1 METLMMLILWLVV
14 LAAAFWWARGMMR
27 DVTWGIPAVLFFL
40 ALVAVMAY
48 AWFHLLS
55 SLLVPLSLLASSS
68 SYTYTSTLAESYR
81 AMIVYPALF
90 RFAWAVVALVL
101 VVVWRKGLMGICDA
115 LVGSCALS
123 GWEQVGMLAAMAGLL
138 QQLLILPQQLV
149 FDLLRVSSSASAS
162 PLLVLGGINAV
173 VALLLVLALILARR
187 SQVESSGE
195 EHG

>member
-1 METLMMLILWLVV
+1 METLMMPILWLVV

-27 DVTWGIPAVLFFL
+27 DVAWGIPAVLFFL

-55 SLLVPLSLLASSS
+55 SLFIPLSLLASSS
-68 SYTYTSTLAESYR
+68 SDTYTSALAESYR
-81 AMIVYPALF
+81 AMIVYPAFF

-101 VVVWRKGLMGICDA
+101 VVVWRKGLMGLCDA

-123 GWEQVGMLAAMAGLL
+123 GWAQVGMLAAMAGLL

-187 SQVESSGE
+187 SQVE
-195 EHG
+195 